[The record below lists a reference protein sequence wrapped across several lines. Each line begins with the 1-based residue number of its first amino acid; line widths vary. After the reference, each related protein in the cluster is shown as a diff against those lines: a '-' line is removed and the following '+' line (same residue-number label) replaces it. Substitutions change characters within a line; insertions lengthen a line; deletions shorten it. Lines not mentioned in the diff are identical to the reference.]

1 MKIISWNVNSVN
13 VRKPLLKKLIEE
25 FSPEVICLQE
35 TKTDNNSFPTNFF
48 EKKDYKCFLNGMRS
62 YNGVAIISKEKPK
75 EFFCHD
81 YCEKNDARH
90 IEAEISGYKIHSV
103 YVPAGGDEPNVATN
117 KKFQHKLDF
126 LDRLSEFVTDRKND
140 NMVLCGDLN
149 VAPYEDDVWSHKQ
162 LKNVVSHTDIERKK
176 LLKIL
181 NNGKMHD
188 MIRKFINPPQN
199 IYTWWSYRSPN
210 FKKNNRGRRL
220 DHIWCSEL
228 ASSNV
233 INAKILD
240 KFRSDKRPS
249 DHVPILIHIN

>member
-1 MKIISWNVNSVN
+1 MKIVSWNVNSVN

-35 TKTDNNSFPTNFF
+35 TKADNNSFPTNFF
-48 EKKDYKCFLNGMRS
+48 EKKNYKCCLNGMRS
-62 YNGVAIISKEKPK
+62 YNGVAIISKEQPK
-75 EFFCHD
+75 KFFCHD
-81 YCEKNDARH
+81 YCGKNDARH
-90 IEAEISGYKIHSV
+90 IEVEIGGYKIHSV
-103 YVPAGGDEPNVATN
+103 YDPAGGDEPNAAIN

-126 LDRLSEFVTDRKND
+126 LDRLSKFVADRKND
-140 NMVLCGDLN
+140 KMVLCGDLN
-149 VAPYEDDVWSHKQ
+149 VAPYEEDVWSHKQ

-176 LLKIL
+176 LLKIMK
-181 NNGKMHD
+181 NGKMHD
-188 MIRKFINPPQN
+188 MIRKFINPPHN

-210 FKKNNRGRRL
+210 FKINNRGRRL

-240 KFRSDKRPS
+240 KFRSDERPS

>member
-1 MKIISWNVNSVN
+1 
-13 VRKPLLKKLIEE
+13 
-25 FSPEVICLQE
+25 
-35 TKTDNNSFPTNFF
+35 
-48 EKKDYKCFLNGMRS
+48 MRS
-62 YNGVAIISKEKPK
+62 YNGVAIISKEQPK

-81 YCEKNDARH
+81 YCQKNDARH
-90 IEAEISGYKIHSV
+90 IEVEISGYKIHSV
-103 YVPAGGDEPNVATN
+103 YVPAGGDEPNAATN
-117 KKFQHKLDF
+117 KKFQHKLEF
-126 LDRLSEFVTDRKND
+126 LDHLSDFVAERKSHK
-140 NMVLCGDLN
+140 MVLCGDLN

-176 LLKIL
+176 LLKIMKKG
-181 NNGKMHD
+181 NMHD
-188 MIRKFINPPQN
+188 MIRKFINPPHN

-210 FKKNNRGRRL
+210 FTINNRGRRL

-240 KFRSDKRPS
+240 KFRSDERPS

>member
-1 MKIISWNVNSVN
+1 MKIVSWNVNSVN

-62 YNGVAIISKEKPK
+62 YNGVAIISKEQPK

-90 IEAEISGYKIHSV
+90 IEVEIGGYKIHSV

-181 NNGKMHD
+181 KNGKMHD

>member
-1 MKIISWNVNSVN
+1 MKIVSWNVNSVN

-62 YNGVAIISKEKPK
+62 YNGVAIISKEQPK

-90 IEAEISGYKIHSV
+90 IEVEIGGYKIHSV

>member
-1 MKIISWNVNSVN
+1 MKIVSWNVNSVN

-48 EKKDYKCFLNGMRS
+48 ETKNYKCCFNGMRS
-62 YNGVAIISKEKPK
+62 YNGVAIISKEQPK

-90 IEAEISGYKIHSV
+90 IEVEIGGYKIHSV
-103 YVPAGGDEPNVATN
+103 YVPAGGDEPNAATN

-126 LDRLSEFVTDRKND
+126 LDRLSEFVADRKKD
-140 NMVLCGDLN
+140 KMVLCGDLN
-149 VAPYEDDVWSHKQ
+149 VAPHEDDVWSHKQ

-176 LLKIL
+176 LLKIMK
-181 NNGKMHD
+181 NGNMHD
-188 MIRKFINPPQN
+188 MIRKFINPPNN

-210 FKKNNRGRRL
+210 FKINNRGRRL

-233 INAKILD
+233 TNAKILD
-240 KFRSDKRPS
+240 KFRSDERPS

>member
-1 MKIISWNVNSVN
+1 MKIVSWNVNSVN

-62 YNGVAIISKEKPK
+62 YNGVAIISKEQPK

-90 IEAEISGYKIHSV
+90 IEVEIGGYKIHSV
-103 YVPAGGDEPNVATN
+103 YVPAGGEEPNAATN

-181 NNGKMHD
+181 KNGKMHD

>member
-1 MKIISWNVNSVN
+1 MKIVSWNVNSVN

-62 YNGVAIISKEKPK
+62 YNGVAIISKEQPK

-90 IEAEISGYKIHSV
+90 IEVEIGGYKIHSV

-126 LDRLSEFVTDRKND
+126 LDRLSEFFTDRKND

-181 NNGKMHD
+181 KNGKMHD

>member
-1 MKIISWNVNSVN
+1 
-13 VRKPLLKKLIEE
+13 
-25 FSPEVICLQE
+25 
-35 TKTDNNSFPTNFF
+35 
-48 EKKDYKCFLNGMRS
+48 MRS
-62 YNGVAIISKEKPK
+62 YNGVAIISKEQPK

-90 IEAEISGYKIHSV
+90 IEVEIGGYKIHSV
-103 YVPAGGDEPNVATN
+103 YVPAGGDEPNAATN

-126 LDRLSEFVTDRKND
+126 LDRLSEFVADRKND
-140 NMVLCGDLN
+140 KMVLCGDLN

-176 LLKIL
+176 LLKIMK
-181 NNGKMHD
+181 NGNMHD
-188 MIRKFINPPQN
+188 MIRKFINPPHN

-210 FKKNNRGRRL
+210 FKINNRGRRL

-240 KFRSDKRPS
+240 KFRSDERPS